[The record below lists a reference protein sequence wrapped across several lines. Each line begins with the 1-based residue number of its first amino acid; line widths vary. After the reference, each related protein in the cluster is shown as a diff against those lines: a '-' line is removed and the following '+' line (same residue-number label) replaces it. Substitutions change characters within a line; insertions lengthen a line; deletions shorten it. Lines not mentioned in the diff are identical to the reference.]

1 MSVAEQESA
10 ARTVRLLPGGHGSTA
25 GGRVPLNAVARARA
39 DCEHGSVTSRPVDLT
54 LPPALSTDR
63 RAVLLDVA
71 SRNEA
76 AHGADLLGLVLS
88 GSVGRGV
95 ETDRS
100 DVDVYVVLTD
110 EGVTGRGTT
119 RSTTVDEIPVA
130 LSELEDVP
138 PFGSDGWWYR
148 WSFAWAPVL
157 LDRTDGR
164 LRESLR
170 RQATVTVAEA
180 EEILVAHDRLDG
192 WINYAYRALKS
203 DRDGRALER
212 RLDAAESIPWLLDTV
227 FTLAGR
233 VRPYHKYLPWEL
245 REHPLPGWE
254 PDELVGLIEATLD
267 GDPSAIRATFTRV
280 ERACAA
286 FDSALPEPVLGPVIE
301 GWGDE
306 LTLFRGRPRSA
317 SRAAPRRSHADFADV
332 CNAHTCNRVH
342 GDARAGVDD
351 NGSTWSPPDPETRG

>member
-1 MSVAEQESA
+1 
-10 ARTVRLLPGGHGSTA
+10 
-25 GGRVPLNAVARARA
+25 
-39 DCEHGSVTSRPVDLT
+39 VTSRSVDLT
-54 LPPALSTDR
+54 LPPTLSTER
-63 RAVLLDVA
+63 REVLLDVA
-71 SRNEA
+71 SRNDAE
-76 AHGADLLGLVLS
+76 HGADLVGLVLS

-95 ETDRS
+95 ATDRS

-110 EGVTGRGTT
+110 DGITGRDTT
-119 RSTTVDEIPVA
+119 RSTAVDEIPVA

-170 RQATVTVAEA
+170 RQATVTVVEA

-192 WINYAYRALKS
+192 WINYAYRALKN

-245 REHPLPGWE
+245 REHPLADWE
-254 PDELVGLIEATLD
+254 PDELLGLLDATLD
-267 GDPSAIRATFTRV
+267 GDPSAIRATFTRI
-280 ERACAA
+280 EDACAA
-286 FDSALPEPVLGPVIE
+286 FDRSLPEPALVPVIA
-301 GWGDE
+301 GWSDE
-306 LTLFRGRPRSA
+306 LALFRG
-317 SRAAPRRSHADFADV
+317 
-332 CNAHTCNRVH
+332 
-342 GDARAGVDD
+342 
-351 NGSTWSPPDPETRG
+351 